1 MSALE
6 TGAFE
11 RPDFDSGWRNF
22 YYFHM
27 GRTDYFGTGLCSLW
41 HEEKVTLGMIVDENT
56 IDLFGVGIS
65 RTDGEEAPARA

>member
-1 MSALE
+1 
-6 TGAFE
+6 
-11 RPDFDSGWRNF
+11 
-22 YYFHM
+22 M